1 MRARLQE
8 ELYHRKTGE
17 TIVIDGHVEEKG
29 ESKCNE
35 TEEIAIDTT
44 TENFRVIDTTENFT
58 IVEENDNTSRPFEAN
73 ESSINADTSNGAI
86 STTTKCEKWR
96 SWSCPELA
104 VFMEYG
110 PQAEEPCHVFK
121 SALNAD
127 VAVKSE
133 QVQQNTQCWD
143 GKGNGRKDQRK
154 VATDE
159 KQVHDRTEKY
169 GLLAEQN
176 SILRSINERDKEKY
190 DISMLR
196 SLIDYSIDEVEKA
209 ELQQQLVTLMKSIRS
224 RNLARDS
231 SCAGKEN
238 I

>member
-104 VFMEYG
+104 VFSMG
-110 PQAEEPCHVFK
+110 PKPRSHV
-121 SALNAD
+121 
-127 VAVKSE
+127 
-133 QVQQNTQCWD
+133 TC
-143 GKGNGRKDQRK
+143 
-154 VATDE
+154 
-159 KQVHDRTEKY
+159 
-169 GLLAEQN
+169 
-176 SILRSINERDKEKY
+176 
-190 DISMLR
+190 
-196 SLIDYSIDEVEKA
+196 
-209 ELQQQLVTLMKSIRS
+209 S
-224 RNLARDS
+224 RAH
-231 SCAGKEN
+231 
-238 I
+238 